1 MKRAG
6 GWILCLGTA
15 VLMAVGGCGNA
26 HQEAVSTLPA
36 ETEETRKPVEVTAAP
51 DLETTAEFV
60 PEERIAV
67 DGRIQ
72 SYLTGEMKH
81 HEELEAARSR
91 LTVVAAGHYHTEKVF
106 AEFLASYL
114 RKRIPGTAFLLSQ
127 GEAPPMGAL

>member
-6 GWILCLGTA
+6 GWFLCLGTA

-72 SYLTGEMKH
+72 SYLTG
-81 HEELEAARSR
+81 R
-91 LTVVAAGHYHTEKVF
+91 
-106 AEFLASYL
+106 
-114 RKRIPGTAFLLSQ
+114 
-127 GEAPPMGAL
+127 

>member
-51 DLETTAEFV
+51 DL
-60 PEERIAV
+60 
-67 DGRIQ
+67 
-72 SYLTGEMKH
+72 
-81 HEELEAARSR
+81 
-91 LTVVAAGHYHTEKVF
+91 
-106 AEFLASYL
+106 
-114 RKRIPGTAFLLSQ
+114 
-127 GEAPPMGAL
+127 